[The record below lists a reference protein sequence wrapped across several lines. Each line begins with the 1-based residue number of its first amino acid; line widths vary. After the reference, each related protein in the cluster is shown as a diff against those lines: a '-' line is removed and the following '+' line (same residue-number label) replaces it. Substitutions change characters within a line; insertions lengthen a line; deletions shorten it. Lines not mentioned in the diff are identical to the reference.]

1 MYEITRLIHLTDPDD
16 PRALDAV
23 VDRVTAAASATGAR
37 RTLVSP
43 TLAGVRNGGDLVVHL
58 QFDSEEEWR
67 RSRIDFDEATSA
79 GPVARVN
86 SVEYHGAS
94 TRLAGDSGRRENT
107 GPEGIVYRTLLLRVD
122 ETASDQQIDE
132 FERALLRMPRY
143 VSSIQAW
150 QLSHVTEAGGD
161 ARWTHIWEQEFADI
175 DGLLGEYMDHPI
187 HWASV
192 DAFFDPENPRCIVRE
207 RVCHS
212 FCSADEPVVPTVE
225 LAGSVDSAR

>member
-23 VDRVTAAASATGAR
+23 VDRVTMAASATEAR

-43 TLAGVRNGGDLVVHL
+43 TLAGVRNGGDLIVHL

-67 RSRIDFDEATSA
+67 RGRPDVDWATSGA
-79 GPVARVN
+79 SVARVN
-86 SVEYHGAS
+86 SVEYHGGN
-94 TRLAGDSGRRENT
+94 TRLPGDSGRRQHT
-107 GPEGIVYRTLLLRVD
+107 GDGTVYRTLLLRVD
-122 ETASDQQIDE
+122 ETASDRQIDE
-132 FERALLRMPRY
+132 FERTLLRMPRY
-143 VSSIQAW
+143 VTSMRAW
-150 QLSHVTEAGGD
+150 QLSHVAEAGGD
-161 ARWTHIWEQEFADI
+161 SRWTHVWEQEFSDV

-212 FCSADEPVVPTVE
+212 FCSADDTVVPSVE
-225 LAGSVDSAR
+225 LADSVDSAR

>member
-1 MYEITRLIHLTDPDD
+1 MYELTRLVHLTDPHD
-16 PRALDAV
+16 PQALDEIV
-23 VDRVTAAASATGAR
+23 ERVSAAASATGAR

-43 TLAGVRNGGDLVVHL
+43 TLPGVRNGGDLVVHL

-67 RSRIDFDEATSA
+67 RGRADVDRATSGA
-79 GPVARVN
+79 SVARVN
-86 SVEYHGAS
+86 SVEYHGAN
-94 TRLAGDSGRRENT
+94 TRLPGTSGRRQRA
-107 GPEGIVYRTLLLRVD
+107 GRGLVYRTLLLRVD
-122 ETASDQQIDE
+122 ETASDQQVDD

-143 VSSIQAW
+143 ISSIQAW

-161 ARWTHIWEQEFADI
+161 ARWTHVWEQEFADA
-175 DGLLGEYMDHPI
+175 DGLLGQYMDHPI

-212 FCSADEPVVPTVE
+212 FCVADESVVAPAE
-225 LAGSVDSAR
+225 LAGTADSAR